1 MSDILQWVLIII
13 GLSAPA
19 IIVALINYFA
29 NKKKIAAETKH
40 IELKN
45 KITEEINYDQL
56 KKDNKHKDI
65 KNKIEIFSQLTKL
78 EEEIK
83 NKTTKTD
90 SDQKK
95 LVALEMLKKE
105 FKETLAESETT
116 EKPLL
121 VEKEDKN
128 QKKKNKRTKKS

>member
-1 MSDILQWVLIII
+1 M
-13 GLSAPA
+13 
-19 IIVALINYFA
+19 ALINYFA

-45 KITEEINYDQL
+45 KITEEISYDQI

-65 KNKIEIFSQLTKL
+65 KNKIEILSRLTQL

-83 NKTTKTD
+83 NKSTKTD

-95 LVALEMLKKE
+95 LAALESLKKE
-105 FKETLAESETT
+105 FKETLAENGSEP
-116 EKPLL
+116 EKTLL
-121 VEKEDKN
+121 V
-128 QKKKNKRTKKS
+128 KKKNPKKSKWDKKV

>member
-1 MSDILQWVLIII
+1 
-13 GLSAPA
+13 
-19 IIVALINYFA
+19 VALINYFA

-45 KITEEINYDQL
+45 KITEEINYDQI

-65 KNKIEIFSQLTKL
+65 KNKIEILSRLTHL

-95 LVALEMLKKE
+95 LAALEMLKKE
-105 FKETLAESETT
+105 FKGTLVESETT

-121 VEKEDKN
+121 V
-128 QKKKNKRTKKS
+128 KKKNLKKSKQTKKK